1 MKNFYTLLLALFS
14 SIGLFAQGS
23 YNFDSYTVGSYMGN
37 LSPDWTTWSGSTGGA
52 EDVKIDTI
60 NSYSGANSI
69 YFSSTSASG
78 GPQDVLLNFGGTV
91 LQNGDF
97 SFESMFYI
105 EGDNAGYFNFQGEI
119 TPGNSFATS
128 CYLDDDGG
136 LILSPDGP
144 SVISQ
149 SYPVDQWFNLKIT
162 ADLTLNVWELFIDG
176 VSQGTWQNTVNQVA
190 AVDLYPVNP
199 NNMGTNTNS
208 SYWMDDVIWDFVPYV
223 LLNLNGGVTAVNV
236 NTGIVNQQRPLSV
249 EIMNLGSTAITS
261 FDVVVDYAGTQY
273 TENITGVSLNSF
285 ETYIVN
291 YSQELTLVV
300 GNNQVV
306 ATISNV
312 NGTTDDDATDDSKSI
327 SIDPVVAAPGKL
339 VIGEEATGTW
349 CGWCPRGAVGLD
361 EMERDYEGFF
371 QGIAVHNGD
380 PMTHTDYDAG
390 IGTYISGYPSAIV
403 DRGGDID
410 PSAFETPLLQRI
422 TIAPAALISPSAVYT
437 AVDNSLTVTLDLD
450 FEQAISGD
458 WRVACIITEDEVT
471 GVDVGY
477 NQSNYYSS
485 QSNGISLVAV
495 DGTDWMDLSNP
506 VPASQMIYRHVAR
519 DIQPSF
525 YGLANSFPS
534 SVAIGESYS
543 FDFTFSLDPS
553 WDVNKMK
560 AIGILIDDSGEIDN
574 GGAMNLFHVTSI
586 GEQAEIMSSNPKLYP
601 NPANDNTILKLDL
614 LEMKKVALTITNI
627 NGQTVF
633 VENYGAV
640 KGEYLFP
647 LNTSEFPA
655 GIYLV
660 EIQTGSSVEIIKLIM
675 N

>member
-1 MKNFYTLLLALFS
+1 MKKLCTLFLVSLS
-14 SIGLFAQGS
+14 SLGLYAQGS
-23 YNFDSYTVGSYMGN
+23 YNFDNYAAGSYMGN
-37 LSPDWTTWSGSTGGA
+37 LSADWTTWSGTTGGA
-52 EDVKIDTI
+52 EDVKIDTM
-60 NSYSGANSI
+60 NSYSGSNSI
-69 YFSSTSASG
+69 YFSSTSATG
-78 GPQDVLLNFGGTV
+78 GPQDVLLNFGGAV

-149 SYPVDQWFNLKIT
+149 SYPLDQWFNLKIT

-190 AVDLYPVNP
+190 SVDLYPVNP
-199 NNMGTNTNS
+199 DNMGSNTNS
-208 SYWMDDVIWDFVPYV
+208 SYWMDDVMWDFVPYI
-223 LLNLNGGVTAVNV
+223 LSNLNGGVTAVNV
-236 NTGIVNQQRPLSV
+236 NNGIVGQQRPLSV

-261 FDVVVDYAGTQY
+261 FDVIVDYAGVQY
-273 TENITGVSLNSF
+273 TENITGVSLNSY
-285 ETYIVN
+285 ETYAVN

-300 GNNQVV
+300 GNNLVV
-306 ATISNV
+306 ATVSNI
-312 NGTTDDDATDDSKSI
+312 NETTDDDSTDDSKSI
-327 SIDPVVAAPGKL
+327 SLDPVVPALGKL

-361 EMERDYEGFF
+361 VMERDYEGFF

-380 PMTHTDYDAG
+380 PMTNTDYDAG
-390 IGTYISGYPSAIV
+390 IGTYISGYPSGIV
-403 DRGGDID
+403 DRGADID
-410 PSAFETPLLQRI
+410 PSAFKTPFLQRI
-422 TIAPAALISPSAVYT
+422 IMAPAAFILPSAVYS
-437 AVDNSLTVTLDLD
+437 ASDNSLTVTLDLD
-450 FEQAISGD
+450 FQQAISGD

-471 GVDVGY
+471 GADDGY

-495 DGTDWMDLSNP
+495 DGTDWIDLSNP
-506 VPASQMIYRHVAR
+506 VPANQMIYRHVAR

-525 YGLANSFPS
+525 SGLINSFPA

-553 WDVNKMK
+553 WNVNKMK
-560 AIGILIDDSGEIDN
+560 AIGILINDSGEIDN
-574 GGAMNLFHVTSI
+574 GGAMNLFNVTSI
-586 GEQAEIMSSNPKLYP
+586 GDQAGVMSTNPKLYP
-601 NPANDNTILKLDL
+601 NPTNGKTILKLDL
-614 LEMKKVALTITNI
+614 LELDKIALTITNI
-627 NGQTVF
+627 KGQTVLLK
-633 VENYGAV
+633 NYGAM

-647 LNTSEFPA
+647 LNTSDLPS

-660 EIQTGSSVEIIKLIM
+660 EIKTGSSVEIIKLIK